1 MDTVFS
7 IHKIHCSLICVTY
20 FSPVWGKLYIVIQV
34 IYVPPAV
41 DINSS
46 SCCDDQHHQSQFNQV
61 ADLYQHGRS
70 DEGHD
75 SHEAVVLWI
84 LCAASVTERLQH
96 GTRRAVEDSK
106 GRWNAAQLQH
116 RRWSARVTFSKQLLC
131 SSVLI
136 ARKWLIQIT
145 AFNWTGKLE
154 FTVN

>member
-1 MDTVFS
+1 MYFQY
-7 IHKIHCSLICVTY
+7 IKIHRSLICFTH

-46 SCCDDQHHQSQFNQV
+46 SCCDDQHHQSQLNQV
-61 ADLYQHGRS
+61 ADLYQHGGG
-70 DEGHD
+70 DEWHD

-96 GTRRAVEDSK
+96 GARGAVEDSK
-106 GRWNAAQLQH
+106 GRWNTAQLQH
-116 RRWSARVTFSKQLLC
+116 RRWSTWVTFSEHLLC

-136 ARKWLIQIT
+136 ARMWWIQIT
-145 AFNWTGKLE
+145 NWTGK